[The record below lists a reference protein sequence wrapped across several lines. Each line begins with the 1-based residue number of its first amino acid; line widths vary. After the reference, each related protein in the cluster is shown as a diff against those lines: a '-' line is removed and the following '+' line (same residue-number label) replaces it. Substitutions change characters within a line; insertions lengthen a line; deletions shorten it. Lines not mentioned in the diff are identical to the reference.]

1 MVFMIRLAPNIGQNP
16 RVLTS
21 VNVMCIYA
29 NNLGGE
35 VERGCVK
42 QVDCRRAEHRE
53 SAKMYQNE
61 CSYNTRVNLSRYWRQ
76 RSVSSVTLCVR
87 VECFISFSTCVFH
100 NHFGHGHQT
109 EIT

>member
-1 MVFMIRLAPNIGQNP
+1 MIRLAPNIGQNP

-53 SAKMYQNE
+53 VA
-61 CSYNTRVNLSRYWRQ
+61 
-76 RSVSSVTLCVR
+76 
-87 VECFISFSTCVFH
+87 H
-100 NHFGHGHQT
+100 AFGGSIADGDHRAGRGARKVC
-109 EIT
+109 

>member
-53 SAKMYQNE
+53 GPKCTKMSVLTILESIYPVIGASE
-61 CSYNTRVNLSRYWRQ
+61 ACRV
-76 RSVSSVTLCVR
+76 
-87 VECFISFSTCVFH
+87 
-100 NHFGHGHQT
+100 
-109 EIT
+109 